1 MFVVIICSLI
11 AILFTFLES
20 RGTFPNGM
28 KLGFVLVTIL
38 GVIHYDF
45 GNDYMSYYSVYESIK
60 DVPFDFE
67 LIMSGD
73 LYREP
78 GWVFLNYL
86 FKPVGGFFM
95 LVAVL
100 SIIQNVIIY
109 NFIKNEV
116 SVKWYP
122 LAVFV
127 YLYTTS
133 YFLLSFTMLRQWFVA
148 CVFLWS
154 WSLIK
159 QRKWIV
165 SLVILYLCSLVHS
178 SAIILLPFAFWG
190 FLPLRKSKVYAVLFV
205 VLIIALWFSGGW
217 VESLLEKTMTITET
231 ESYYERYDVERNT
244 FTFGLGVILQFIP
257 LFVGEFFL
265 YNAEN
270 YPKEQKLLVAISLL
284 GFAITPLNQVMP
296 MIGRL
301 GIYFGIFSIASLSIT
316 YAYIK
321 KPIIRWGF
329 LGLFLFITGYN

>member
-109 NFIKNEV
+109 NFIN
-116 SVKWYP
+116 
-122 LAVFV
+122 
-127 YLYTTS
+127 
-133 YFLLSFTMLRQWFVA
+133 LR
-148 CVFLWS
+148 
-154 WSLIK
+154 
-159 QRKWIV
+159 
-165 SLVILYLCSLVHS
+165 YH
-178 SAIILLPFAFWG
+178 
-190 FLPLRKSKVYAVLFV
+190 
-205 VLIIALWFSGGW
+205 
-217 VESLLEKTMTITET
+217 
-231 ESYYERYDVERNT
+231 
-244 FTFGLGVILQFIP
+244 
-257 LFVGEFFL
+257 
-265 YNAEN
+265 
-270 YPKEQKLLVAISLL
+270 
-284 GFAITPLNQVMP
+284 
-296 MIGRL
+296 
-301 GIYFGIFSIASLSIT
+301 
-316 YAYIK
+316 
-321 KPIIRWGF
+321 
-329 LGLFLFITGYN
+329 